1 MKHLRISGFLMVAC
15 LMAGCHSGEKRHGD
29 HDHEGEQKEEHSGEI
44 VMTHEQMEKAGVAT
58 EIVSPEDFT
67 AVMKAAGQ
75 IVRRQGDEQTVAAT
89 MSGIVYWRNASLSEG
104 SQVGNGQ
111 ALADITAR
119 HLQDGDPIAKAKAA
133 FEAAKSEMERVKPLA
148 DDNIVSQREYEQAK
162 LNYQTAK
169 AAYEGMAASKSGSAV
184 VTTGMGG
191 FIKSLLVK
199 SGDYVNVGDP
209 IAIVTQNRRQQLV
222 VDVPECAYRNMND
235 IRSANFRAT
244 GNDNVYKLSEL
255 NGKLIS
261 YSRTLPEGSAFL
273 PATFEFDNVG
283 DIIAGSFVEVYL
295 LLKQKQNVI
304 TVPNTA
310 LTEEQ
315 GLYYVYVKK
324 HAHKENHE
332 AHEGHDHENHE
343 GHALETHEG
352 HDHEDH
358 ETHEGHDHKG
368 EEGVF
373 EKREVKIG
381 QTDGVHTEILSG
393 LKNGE
398 CVVTVGAYQVK
409 LAASS
414 SAIPEGHN
422 HNH

>member
-1 MKHLRISGFLMVAC
+1 MKHIGIYIILMAAC
-15 LMAGCHSGEKRHGD
+15 LMASCHPGEKHHGA
-29 HDHEGEQKEEHSGEI
+29 HDHEGEEKEDHSGEI
-44 VMTHEQMEKAGVAT
+44 VMTDEQMEKAGVDIET
-58 EIVSPEDFT
+58 VEPGDFT

-75 IVRRQGDEQTVAAT
+75 IVRRQGDEQTVSAT
-89 MSGIVYWRNASLSEG
+89 ISGIVYWRNASLSEG
-104 SQVGNGQ
+104 SQVGSGQ
-111 ALADITAR
+111 PLADITAR
-119 HLQDGDPIAKAKAA
+119 HLQDGDPIAKAKAT

-148 DDNIVSQREYEQAK
+148 DENILSQREYEQAR

-169 AAYEGMAASKSGSAV
+169 AAYEGIAASKSGSAV

-191 FIKSLLVK
+191 FIKSLIVK

-209 IAIVTQNRRQQLV
+209 IAVVTQNRRQQLV

-235 IRSANFRAT
+235 IRSANFKAT

-261 YSRTLPEGSAFL
+261 YSRTLPEGSAYL

-304 TVPNTA
+304 TVPNTS

-315 GLYYVYVKK
+315 GLYYVYVKN
-324 HAHKENHE
+324 HNHNHEAHEDHDHE
-332 AHEGHDHENHE
+332 AHEGHE
-343 GHALETHEG
+343 
-352 HDHEDH
+352 
-358 ETHEGHDHKG
+358 HKG
-368 EEGVF
+368 EEGIF

-381 QTDGVHTEILSG
+381 QTDGVRTEILSG
-393 LKNGE
+393 LKAGE
-398 CVVTVGAYQVK
+398 CIVSEGAYQVK

>member
-1 MKHLRISGFLMVAC
+1 
-15 LMAGCHSGEKRHGD
+15 
-29 HDHEGEQKEEHSGEI
+29 
-44 VMTHEQMEKAGVAT
+44 MTDEQMEKAGVDIET
-58 EIVSPEDFT
+58 VEPGDFT

-75 IVRRQGDEQTVAAT
+75 IVRRQGDEQTVSAT
-89 MSGIVYWRNASLSEG
+89 ISGIVYWRNASLSEG
-104 SQVGNGQ
+104 SQVGTGQ
-111 ALADITAR
+111 PLADITAR
-119 HLQDGDPIAKAKAA
+119 HLQDGDPIAKAKAT

-148 DDNIVSQREYEQAK
+148 DENIVSQREYEQAR

-169 AAYEGMAASKSGSAV
+169 AAYEGIAASKSGSAV

-191 FIKSLLVK
+191 FIKSLIVK

-209 IAIVTQNRRQQLV
+209 IAVVTQNRRQQLV

-235 IRSANFRAT
+235 IRSANFKAT

-261 YSRTLPEGSAFL
+261 YSRTLPEGSAYL

-304 TVPNTA
+304 TVPNTS

-324 HAHKENHE
+324 HNHNHEAHEDHEHEDHDHE
-332 AHEGHDHENHE
+332 AHEGHE
-343 GHALETHEG
+343 
-352 HDHEDH
+352 
-358 ETHEGHDHKG
+358 HKG
-368 EEGVF
+368 EEGIF

-381 QTDGVHTEILSG
+381 QTDGVRTEILSG
-393 LKNGE
+393 LKAGE
-398 CVVTVGAYQVK
+398 CIVTEGAYQVK

>member
-1 MKHLRISGFLMVAC
+1 MKHIGIYSILMAAC
-15 LMAGCHSGEKRHGD
+15 LMASCHPGEKHHGA
-29 HDHEGEQKEEHSGEI
+29 HDHEGEEKEDHSGEI
-44 VMTHEQMEKAGVAT
+44 VMTDEQMEKAGVDIET
-58 EIVSPEDFT
+58 VEPGDFT

-75 IVRRQGDEQTVAAT
+75 IVRRQGDEQTVSAT
-89 MSGIVYWRNASLSEG
+89 ISGIVYWRNASLSEG
-104 SQVGNGQ
+104 SQVGSGQ
-111 ALADITAR
+111 PLADITAR
-119 HLQDGDPIAKAKAA
+119 HLQDGDPIAKAKAT

-148 DDNIVSQREYEQAK
+148 DENILSQREYEQAR

-169 AAYEGMAASKSGSAV
+169 AAYEGIAASKSGSAV

-191 FIKSLLVK
+191 FIKSLIVK

-209 IAIVTQNRRQQLV
+209 IAVVTQNRRQQLV

-235 IRSANFRAT
+235 IRSANFKAT

-261 YSRTLPEGSAFL
+261 YSRTLPEGSAYL

-304 TVPNTA
+304 TVSNTA

-324 HAHKENHE
+324 HNHNEKHE
-332 AHEGHDHENHE
+332 AHEGHDHE
-343 GHALETHEG
+343 AHEG
-352 HDHEDH
+352 HDHE
-358 ETHEGHDHKG
+358 HKG
-368 EEGVF
+368 EEGIF

-381 QTDGVHTEILSG
+381 QTDGVRTEILSG
-393 LKNGE
+393 LKAGE
-398 CVVTVGAYQVK
+398 CIVTEGAYQVK

-414 SAIPEGHN
+414 SVIPEGHN

>member
-1 MKHLRISGFLMVAC
+1 MKHIGIYSILMAAC
-15 LMAGCHSGEKRHGD
+15 LMASCHSGEKHHGA
-29 HDHEGEQKEEHSGEI
+29 HDHEGEEKEDHSGEI
-44 VMTHEQMEKAGVAT
+44 VMTDEQMEKAGVDIET
-58 EIVSPEDFT
+58 VEPGDFT

-75 IVRRQGDEQTVAAT
+75 IVRRQGDEQTVSAT
-89 MSGIVYWRNASLSEG
+89 ISGIVYWRNASLSEG
-104 SQVGNGQ
+104 SQVGSGQ
-111 ALADITAR
+111 PLADITAR
-119 HLQDGDPIAKAKAA
+119 HLQDGDPIAKAKAT

-148 DDNIVSQREYEQAK
+148 DENILSQREYEQAR

-169 AAYEGMAASKSGSAV
+169 AAYEGIAASKSGSAV

-191 FIKSLLVK
+191 FIKSLIVK

-209 IAIVTQNRRQQLV
+209 IAVVTQNRRQQLV

-235 IRSANFRAT
+235 IRSANFKAT

-261 YSRTLPEGSAFL
+261 YSRTLPEGSAYL

-304 TVPNTA
+304 TVPNTS

-324 HAHKENHE
+324 HNHNHEAHEDHEHEDHDHE
-332 AHEGHDHENHE
+332 AHEGHE
-343 GHALETHEG
+343 
-352 HDHEDH
+352 
-358 ETHEGHDHKG
+358 HKG
-368 EEGVF
+368 EEGIF

-381 QTDGVHTEILSG
+381 QTDGVRTEILSG
-393 LKNGE
+393 LKAGE
-398 CVVTVGAYQVK
+398 CIVTEGAYQVK

>member
-1 MKHLRISGFLMVAC
+1 MKHIGIYSILMAAC
-15 LMAGCHSGEKRHGD
+15 LMASCHPGEKHHGS
-29 HDHEGEQKEEHSGEI
+29 HDHEGEEKEDHSGEI
-44 VMTHEQMEKAGVAT
+44 VMTDEQMEKAGVDIET
-58 EIVSPEDFT
+58 VEPGDFT

-75 IVRRQGDEQTVAAT
+75 IVRRQGDEQTVSAT
-89 MSGIVYWRNASLSEG
+89 ISGIVYWRNASLSEG
-104 SQVGNGQ
+104 SQVGSGQ
-111 ALADITAR
+111 PLADITAR

-148 DDNIVSQREYEQAK
+148 DENIVSQREYEQAR

-169 AAYEGMAASKSGSAV
+169 AAYEGIAASKSGSAV

-191 FIKSLLVK
+191 FIKSLIVK

-209 IAIVTQNRRQQLV
+209 IAVVTQNRRQQLV

-235 IRSANFRAT
+235 IRSANFKAT

-261 YSRTLPEGSAFL
+261 YSRTLPEGSAYL

-304 TVPNTA
+304 TVPNTS

-324 HAHKENHE
+324 HNHNHEAHEDHEHEDHDHE
-332 AHEGHDHENHE
+332 AHEGHE
-343 GHALETHEG
+343 
-352 HDHEDH
+352 
-358 ETHEGHDHKG
+358 HKG
-368 EEGVF
+368 EEGIF

-381 QTDGVHTEILSG
+381 QTDGVRTEILSG
-393 LKNGE
+393 LKAGE
-398 CVVTVGAYQVK
+398 CIVTEGAYQVK

-414 SAIPEGHN
+414 SVIPEGHN

>member
-1 MKHLRISGFLMVAC
+1 MKHIGIYSILMAAC
-15 LMAGCHSGEKRHGD
+15 LMASCHSGEKHHGA
-29 HDHEGEQKEEHSGEI
+29 HDHEGEEKEDHSGEI
-44 VMTHEQMEKAGVAT
+44 VMTDEQMEKAGVDIET
-58 EIVSPEDFT
+58 VEPGDFT

-75 IVRRQGDEQTVAAT
+75 IVRRQGDEQTVSAT
-89 MSGIVYWRNASLSEG
+89 ISGIVYWRNASLSEG
-104 SQVGNGQ
+104 SQVGSGQ
-111 ALADITAR
+111 PLADITAR

-148 DDNIVSQREYEQAK
+148 DENIVSQREYEQAR

-169 AAYEGMAASKSGSAV
+169 AAYEGIAASKSGSAV

-191 FIKSLLVK
+191 FIKSLIVK

-209 IAIVTQNRRQQLV
+209 IAVVTQNRRQQLV

-235 IRSANFRAT
+235 IRSANFKAT

-261 YSRTLPEGSAFL
+261 YSRTLPEGSAYL

-304 TVPNTA
+304 TVPNTS

-324 HAHKENHE
+324 HNHNHEAHEDHEHEDHDHE
-332 AHEGHDHENHE
+332 AHEGHE
-343 GHALETHEG
+343 
-352 HDHEDH
+352 
-358 ETHEGHDHKG
+358 HKG
-368 EEGVF
+368 EEGIF

-381 QTDGVHTEILSG
+381 QTDGVRTEILSG
-393 LKNGE
+393 LKAGE
-398 CVVTVGAYQVK
+398 CIVTEGAYQVK

>member
-1 MKHLRISGFLMVAC
+1 MKHIGIYSILMAAC
-15 LMAGCHSGEKRHGD
+15 LMASCHPGEKHHGA
-29 HDHEGEQKEEHSGEI
+29 HDHEGEENEDHSGEI
-44 VMTHEQMEKAGVAT
+44 VMTDEQMEKAGVDIET
-58 EIVSPEDFT
+58 VEPGDFT

-75 IVRRQGDEQTVAAT
+75 IVRRQGDEQTVSAT
-89 MSGIVYWRNASLSEG
+89 ISGIVYWRNASLSEG
-104 SQVGNGQ
+104 SQVGSGQ
-111 ALADITAR
+111 PLADITAR
-119 HLQDGDPIAKAKAA
+119 HLQDGDPIAKAKAT

-148 DDNIVSQREYEQAK
+148 DENILSQREYEQAR

-169 AAYEGMAASKSGSAV
+169 AAYEGIAASKSGSAV

-191 FIKSLLVK
+191 FIKSLIVK

-209 IAIVTQNRRQQLV
+209 IAVVTQNRRQQLV

-235 IRSANFRAT
+235 IRSANFKAT

-261 YSRTLPEGSAFL
+261 YSRTLPEGSAYL

-304 TVPNTA
+304 TVPNTS

-324 HAHKENHE
+324 HNHNHEAHEDHEHEGHDHE
-332 AHEGHDHENHE
+332 AHEGHE
-343 GHALETHEG
+343 
-352 HDHEDH
+352 
-358 ETHEGHDHKG
+358 HKG
-368 EEGVF
+368 EEGIF

-381 QTDGVHTEILSG
+381 QTDGVRTEILSG
-393 LKNGE
+393 LKAGE
-398 CVVTVGAYQVK
+398 CIVTEGAYQVK

>member
-1 MKHLRISGFLMVAC
+1 MKHIGIYIILMAAC
-15 LMAGCHSGEKRHGD
+15 LMASCHPGEKHHGA
-29 HDHEGEQKEEHSGEI
+29 HDHEGEEKEDHSGEI
-44 VMTHEQMEKAGVAT
+44 VMTDEQMEKAGVDIET
-58 EIVSPEDFT
+58 VEPGDFT

-75 IVRRQGDEQTVAAT
+75 IVRRQGDEQTVSAT
-89 MSGIVYWRNASLSEG
+89 ISGIVYWRNASLSEG
-104 SQVGNGQ
+104 SQVGSGQ
-111 ALADITAR
+111 PLADITAR
-119 HLQDGDPIAKAKAA
+119 HLQDGDPIAKAKAT

-148 DDNIVSQREYEQAK
+148 DENIVSQREYEQAR

-169 AAYEGMAASKSGSAV
+169 AAYEGIAASKSGSAV

-191 FIKSLLVK
+191 FIKSLIVK

-209 IAIVTQNRRQQLV
+209 IAVVTQNRRQQLV

-235 IRSANFRAT
+235 IRSANFKAT

-261 YSRTLPEGSAFL
+261 YSRTLPEGSAYL

-304 TVPNTA
+304 TVPNTS

-324 HAHKENHE
+324 HNHNHEAHEDHEHEDHDHE
-332 AHEGHDHENHE
+332 AHEGHE
-343 GHALETHEG
+343 
-352 HDHEDH
+352 
-358 ETHEGHDHKG
+358 HKG
-368 EEGVF
+368 EEGIF

-381 QTDGVHTEILSG
+381 QTDGVRTEILSG
-393 LKNGE
+393 LKAGE
-398 CVVTVGAYQVK
+398 CIVTEGAYQVK

>member
-1 MKHLRISGFLMVAC
+1 MKHIGIYSILMAAC
-15 LMAGCHSGEKRHGD
+15 LMASCHPGEKHHGA
-29 HDHEGEQKEEHSGEI
+29 HDHEGEEKEDHSGEI
-44 VMTHEQMEKAGVAT
+44 VMTDEQMEKAGVDIET
-58 EIVSPEDFT
+58 VEPGDFT

-75 IVRRQGDEQTVAAT
+75 IVRRQGDEQTVSAT
-89 MSGIVYWRNASLSEG
+89 ISGIVYWRNASLSEG
-104 SQVGNGQ
+104 SQVGSGQ
-111 ALADITAR
+111 PLADITAR

-148 DDNIVSQREYEQAK
+148 DENIVSQREYEQAR

-169 AAYEGMAASKSGSAV
+169 AAYEGIAASKSGSAV

-191 FIKSLLVK
+191 FIKSLIVK

-209 IAIVTQNRRQQLV
+209 IAVVTQNRRQQLV

-235 IRSANFRAT
+235 IRSANFKAT

-261 YSRTLPEGSAFL
+261 YSRTLPEGSAYL

-304 TVPNTA
+304 TVSNTA

-324 HAHKENHE
+324 HNHNHE
-332 AHEGHDHENHE
+332 AHEDHEHE
-343 GHALETHEG
+343 
-352 HDHEDH
+352 
-358 ETHEGHDHKG
+358 G
-368 EEGVF
+368 EEGIF

-381 QTDGVHTEILSG
+381 QTDGVRTEILSG
-393 LKNGE
+393 LKAGE

>member
-1 MKHLRISGFLMVAC
+1 MKHIGIYSILMAAC
-15 LMAGCHSGEKRHGD
+15 LMASCHPGEKHHGA
-29 HDHEGEQKEEHSGEI
+29 HDHEGEEKEDHSGEI
-44 VMTHEQMEKAGVAT
+44 VMTDEQMEKAGVDIET
-58 EIVSPEDFT
+58 VEPGDFT

-75 IVRRQGDEQTVAAT
+75 IVRRQGDEQTVSAT
-89 MSGIVYWRNASLSEG
+89 ISGIVYWRNASLSEG
-104 SQVGNGQ
+104 SQVGSGQ
-111 ALADITAR
+111 PLADITAR

-148 DDNIVSQREYEQAK
+148 DENILSQREYEQAR

-169 AAYEGMAASKSGSAV
+169 AAYEGIAASKSGSAV

-191 FIKSLLVK
+191 FIKSLIVK

-209 IAIVTQNRRQQLV
+209 IAVVTQNRRQQLV

-235 IRSANFRAT
+235 IRSANFKAT

-261 YSRTLPEGSAFL
+261 YSRTLPEGSAYL

-304 TVPNTA
+304 TVPNTS

-324 HAHKENHE
+324 HNHNHEAHEDHEHEDHDHE
-332 AHEGHDHENHE
+332 AHEGHE
-343 GHALETHEG
+343 
-352 HDHEDH
+352 
-358 ETHEGHDHKG
+358 HKG
-368 EEGVF
+368 EEGIF

-381 QTDGVHTEILSG
+381 QTDGVRTEILSG
-393 LKNGE
+393 LKAGE
-398 CVVTVGAYQVK
+398 CIVTEGAYQVK

-414 SAIPEGHN
+414 SVIPEGHN

>member
-1 MKHLRISGFLMVAC
+1 MKHIGIYSILMAAC
-15 LMAGCHSGEKRHGD
+15 LMASCHSGEKRHGA
-29 HDHEGEQKEEHSGEI
+29 HDHEGEEKEDHSGEI
-44 VMTHEQMEKAGVAT
+44 VMTDEQMEKAGVDIET
-58 EIVSPEDFT
+58 VEPGDFT

-75 IVRRQGDEQTVAAT
+75 IVRRQGDEQTVSAT
-89 MSGIVYWRNASLSEG
+89 ISGIVYWRNASLSEG
-104 SQVGNGQ
+104 SQVGSGQ
-111 ALADITAR
+111 PLADITAR
-119 HLQDGDPIAKAKAA
+119 HLQDGDPIAKAKAT

-148 DDNIVSQREYEQAK
+148 DENILSQREYEQAR

-169 AAYEGMAASKSGSAV
+169 AAYEGIAASKSGSAV

-191 FIKSLLVK
+191 FIKSLIVK

-209 IAIVTQNRRQQLV
+209 IAVVTQNRRQQLV

-235 IRSANFRAT
+235 IRSANFKAT

-261 YSRTLPEGSAFL
+261 YSRTLPEGSAYL

-304 TVPNTA
+304 TVPNTS

-324 HAHKENHE
+324 HNHNHEAHEDHDHE
-332 AHEGHDHENHE
+332 AHEGHE
-343 GHALETHEG
+343 
-352 HDHEDH
+352 
-358 ETHEGHDHKG
+358 HKG
-368 EEGVF
+368 EEGIF

-381 QTDGVHTEILSG
+381 QTDGVRTEILSG
-393 LKNGE
+393 LKAGE
-398 CVVTVGAYQVK
+398 CIVTEGTYQVK

>member
-1 MKHLRISGFLMVAC
+1 MKHIGIYSILMAAC
-15 LMAGCHSGEKRHGD
+15 LMASCHPGEKHHGA
-29 HDHEGEQKEEHSGEI
+29 HDHEGEENEDHSGEI
-44 VMTHEQMEKAGVAT
+44 VMTDEQMEKAGVDIET
-58 EIVSPEDFT
+58 VEPGDFT

-75 IVRRQGDEQTVAAT
+75 IVRRQGDEQTVSAT
-89 MSGIVYWRNASLSEG
+89 ISGIVYWRNASLSEG
-104 SQVGNGQ
+104 SQVGSGLP
-111 ALADITAR
+111 LADITAR
-119 HLQDGDPIAKAKAA
+119 HLQDGDPIAKAKAS

-148 DDNIVSQREYEQAK
+148 DENIVSQREYEQAR

-169 AAYEGMAASKSGSAV
+169 AAYEGIAASKSGSAV

-191 FIKSLLVK
+191 FIKSLIVK

-209 IAIVTQNRRQQLV
+209 IAVVTQNRRQQLV

-235 IRSANFRAT
+235 IRSANFKAT

-261 YSRTLPEGSAFL
+261 YSRTLPEGSAYL

-304 TVPNTA
+304 TVPNTS

-324 HAHKENHE
+324 HNHNHEAHEDHEHEGHDHE
-332 AHEGHDHENHE
+332 AHEGHE
-343 GHALETHEG
+343 
-352 HDHEDH
+352 
-358 ETHEGHDHKG
+358 HKG
-368 EEGVF
+368 EEGIF

-381 QTDGVHTEILSG
+381 QTDGVRTEILSG
-393 LKNGE
+393 LKAGE
-398 CVVTVGAYQVK
+398 CIVTEGAYQVK

-414 SAIPEGHN
+414 SVIPEGHN

>member
-1 MKHLRISGFLMVAC
+1 MKHIGIYSILMAAC
-15 LMAGCHSGEKRHGD
+15 LMASCHPGEKHHGA
-29 HDHEGEQKEEHSGEI
+29 HDHEGEEKEDHSGEI
-44 VMTHEQMEKAGVAT
+44 VMTDEQMEKAGVDIET
-58 EIVSPEDFT
+58 VEPGDFT

-75 IVRRQGDEQTVAAT
+75 IVRRQGDEQTVSAT
-89 MSGIVYWRNASLSEG
+89 ISGIVYWRNASLSEG
-104 SQVGNGQ
+104 SQVGSGQ
-111 ALADITAR
+111 PLADITAR
-119 HLQDGDPIAKAKAA
+119 HLQDGDPIAKAKAT

-148 DDNIVSQREYEQAK
+148 DENILSQREYEQAR

-169 AAYEGMAASKSGSAV
+169 AAYEGIAASKSGSAV

-191 FIKSLLVK
+191 FIKSLIVK

-209 IAIVTQNRRQQLV
+209 IAVVTQNRRQQLV

-235 IRSANFRAT
+235 IRSANFKAT

-261 YSRTLPEGSAFL
+261 YSRTLPEGSAYL

-304 TVPNTA
+304 TVSNTA

-324 HAHKENHE
+324 HNHNHEAHEDHEHEDHDHE
-332 AHEGHDHENHE
+332 AHEGHE
-343 GHALETHEG
+343 
-352 HDHEDH
+352 
-358 ETHEGHDHKG
+358 HKG
-368 EEGVF
+368 EEGIF

-381 QTDGVHTEILSG
+381 QTDGVRTEILSG
-393 LKNGE
+393 LKAGE
-398 CVVTVGAYQVK
+398 CIVTEGAYQVK

>member
-1 MKHLRISGFLMVAC
+1 MKHIGIYSILMAAC
-15 LMAGCHSGEKRHGD
+15 LMASCHPGEKHHGA
-29 HDHEGEQKEEHSGEI
+29 HDHEGEENENHSGEI
-44 VMTHEQMEKAGVAT
+44 VMTDEQMEKAGVDIET
-58 EIVSPEDFT
+58 VEPGDFT

-75 IVRRQGDEQTVAAT
+75 IVRRQGDEQTVSAT
-89 MSGIVYWRNASLSEG
+89 ISGIVYWRNASLSEG
-104 SQVGNGQ
+104 SQVGSGQ
-111 ALADITAR
+111 PLADITAR

-148 DDNIVSQREYEQAK
+148 DENIVSQREYEQAR

-169 AAYEGMAASKSGSAV
+169 AAYEGIAASKSGSAV

-191 FIKSLLVK
+191 FIKSLIVK

-209 IAIVTQNRRQQLV
+209 IAVVTQNRRQQLV

-235 IRSANFRAT
+235 IRSANFKAT

-261 YSRTLPEGSAFL
+261 YSRTLPEGSAYL

-304 TVPNTA
+304 TVPNTS

-324 HAHKENHE
+324 HNHNHEAHEDHEHEGHDHE
-332 AHEGHDHENHE
+332 AHEGHE
-343 GHALETHEG
+343 
-352 HDHEDH
+352 
-358 ETHEGHDHKG
+358 HKG
-368 EEGVF
+368 EEGIF

-381 QTDGVHTEILSG
+381 QTDGVRTEILSG
-393 LKNGE
+393 LKAGE
-398 CVVTVGAYQVK
+398 CIVTEGAYQVK

-414 SAIPEGHN
+414 SVIPEGHN

>member
-1 MKHLRISGFLMVAC
+1 MKHIGIYSILMAAC
-15 LMAGCHSGEKRHGD
+15 LMASCHPGEKHHGA
-29 HDHEGEQKEEHSGEI
+29 HDHEGEEKEDHSGEI
-44 VMTHEQMEKAGVAT
+44 VMTDEQMEKAGVDIET
-58 EIVSPEDFT
+58 VEPGDFT

-75 IVRRQGDEQTVAAT
+75 IVRRQGDEQTVSAT
-89 MSGIVYWRNASLSEG
+89 ISGIVYWRNASLSEG
-104 SQVGNGQ
+104 SQVGSGQ
-111 ALADITAR
+111 PLADITAR
-119 HLQDGDPIAKAKAA
+119 HLQDGDPIAKAKAT

-148 DDNIVSQREYEQAK
+148 DENIVSQREYEQAR

-169 AAYEGMAASKSGSAV
+169 AAYEGIAASKSGSAV

-191 FIKSLLVK
+191 FIKSLIVK

-209 IAIVTQNRRQQLV
+209 IAVVTQNRRQQLV

-235 IRSANFRAT
+235 IRSANFKAT

-255 NGKLIS
+255 NGELIS
-261 YSRTLPEGSAFL
+261 YSRTLPEGSAYL

-304 TVPNTA
+304 TVPNTS

-324 HAHKENHE
+324 HNHNHEAHEDHEHEDHDHE
-332 AHEGHDHENHE
+332 AHEGHE
-343 GHALETHEG
+343 
-352 HDHEDH
+352 
-358 ETHEGHDHKG
+358 HKG
-368 EEGVF
+368 EEGIF

-381 QTDGVHTEILSG
+381 QTDGVRTEILSG
-393 LKNGE
+393 LKAGE
-398 CVVTVGAYQVK
+398 CIVTEGAYQVK

-414 SAIPEGHN
+414 SVIPEGHN

>member
-1 MKHLRISGFLMVAC
+1 MKHIGIYSILMAAC
-15 LMAGCHSGEKRHGD
+15 LMASCHSGEKHHGA
-29 HDHEGEQKEEHSGEI
+29 HDHEGEEKEDHSGEI
-44 VMTHEQMEKAGVAT
+44 VMTDEQMEKAGVDIET
-58 EIVSPEDFT
+58 VEPGDFT

-75 IVRRQGDEQTVAAT
+75 IVRRQGDEQTVSAT
-89 MSGIVYWRNASLSEG
+89 ISGIVYWRNASLSEG
-104 SQVGNGQ
+104 SQVGSGQ
-111 ALADITAR
+111 PLADITAR
-119 HLQDGDPIAKAKAA
+119 HLQDGDPIAKAKAS

-148 DDNIVSQREYEQAK
+148 DENILSQREYEQAR

-169 AAYEGMAASKSGSAV
+169 AAYEGIAASKSGSAV

-191 FIKSLLVK
+191 FIKSLIVK

-209 IAIVTQNRRQQLV
+209 IAVVTQNRRQQLV

-235 IRSANFRAT
+235 IRSANFKAT

-261 YSRTLPEGSAFL
+261 YSRTLPEGSAYL

-304 TVPNTA
+304 TVPNTS

-324 HAHKENHE
+324 HNHNHEAHEDHEHEDHDHE
-332 AHEGHDHENHE
+332 AHEGHE
-343 GHALETHEG
+343 
-352 HDHEDH
+352 
-358 ETHEGHDHKG
+358 HKG
-368 EEGVF
+368 EEGIF

-381 QTDGVHTEILSG
+381 QTDGVRTEILSG
-393 LKNGE
+393 LKAGE
-398 CVVTVGAYQVK
+398 CIVTEGAYQVK

>member
-1 MKHLRISGFLMVAC
+1 MKHIGIYSILMAAC
-15 LMAGCHSGEKRHGD
+15 LMASCHPGEKHHGA
-29 HDHEGEQKEEHSGEI
+29 HDHEGEEKEDHSGEI
-44 VMTHEQMEKAGVAT
+44 VMTDEQMEKAGVDIET
-58 EIVSPEDFT
+58 VEPGDFT

-75 IVRRQGDEQTVAAT
+75 IVRRQGDEQTVSAT
-89 MSGIVYWRNASLSEG
+89 ISGIVYWRNASLSEG
-104 SQVGNGQ
+104 SQVGSGQ
-111 ALADITAR
+111 PLADITAR

-148 DDNIVSQREYEQAK
+148 DENILSQREYEQAR

-169 AAYEGMAASKSGSAV
+169 AAYEGIAASKSGSAV

-191 FIKSLLVK
+191 FIKSLIVK

-209 IAIVTQNRRQQLV
+209 IAVVTQNRRQQLV

-235 IRSANFRAT
+235 IRSANFKAT

-261 YSRTLPEGSAFL
+261 YSRTLPEGSAYL

-304 TVPNTA
+304 TVPNTS

-324 HAHKENHE
+324 HNHNHEAHEDHEHEDHDHE
-332 AHEGHDHENHE
+332 AHEGHE
-343 GHALETHEG
+343 
-352 HDHEDH
+352 
-358 ETHEGHDHKG
+358 HKG
-368 EEGVF
+368 EEGIF

-381 QTDGVHTEILSG
+381 QTDGVRTEILSG
-393 LKNGE
+393 LKAGE
-398 CVVTVGAYQVK
+398 CIVTEGAYQVK

-414 SAIPEGHN
+414 SVMPEGHN

>member
-1 MKHLRISGFLMVAC
+1 MKHIGIYSILMAAC
-15 LMAGCHSGEKRHGD
+15 LMASCHPGEKHHGA
-29 HDHEGEQKEEHSGEI
+29 HDHEGEEKEDHSGEI
-44 VMTHEQMEKAGVAT
+44 VMTDEQMEKAGVDIET
-58 EIVSPEDFT
+58 VEPGDFT

-75 IVRRQGDEQTVAAT
+75 IIRRQGDEQTVSAT
-89 MSGIVYWRNASLSEG
+89 ISGIVYWRNASLSEG
-104 SQVGNGQ
+104 SQVGSGQ
-111 ALADITAR
+111 PLADITAR
-119 HLQDGDPIAKAKAA
+119 HLQDGDPIAKAKAS

-148 DDNIVSQREYEQAK
+148 DENILSQREYEQAR

-169 AAYEGMAASKSGSAV
+169 AAYEGIAASKSGSAV

-191 FIKSLLVK
+191 FIKSLIVK

-209 IAIVTQNRRQQLV
+209 IAVVTQNRRQQLV

-235 IRSANFRAT
+235 IRSANFKAT

-261 YSRTLPEGSAFL
+261 YSRTLPEGSAYL

-304 TVPNTA
+304 TVPNTS

-324 HAHKENHE
+324 HNHNHEAHEDHEHEDHDHE
-332 AHEGHDHENHE
+332 AHEGHE
-343 GHALETHEG
+343 
-352 HDHEDH
+352 
-358 ETHEGHDHKG
+358 HKG
-368 EEGVF
+368 EEGIF

-381 QTDGVHTEILSG
+381 QTDGVRTEILSG
-393 LKNGE
+393 LKAGE
-398 CVVTVGAYQVK
+398 CIVTEGAYQVK

>member
-1 MKHLRISGFLMVAC
+1 MKHIGIYSILMAAC
-15 LMAGCHSGEKRHGD
+15 LMASCHPGEKHHGA
-29 HDHEGEQKEEHSGEI
+29 HDHEGEEKEDHSGEI
-44 VMTHEQMEKAGVAT
+44 VMTDEQMEKAGVDIET
-58 EIVSPEDFT
+58 VEPGDFT

-75 IVRRQGDEQTVAAT
+75 IVRRQGDEQTVSAT
-89 MSGIVYWRNASLSEG
+89 ISGIVYWRNASLSEG
-104 SQVGNGQ
+104 SQVGSGQ
-111 ALADITAR
+111 PLADITAR
-119 HLQDGDPIAKAKAA
+119 HLQDGDPIAKAKAS

-148 DDNIVSQREYEQAK
+148 DENILSQREYEQAR

-169 AAYEGMAASKSGSAV
+169 AAYEGIAASKSGSAV

-191 FIKSLLVK
+191 FIKSLIVK

-209 IAIVTQNRRQQLV
+209 IAVVTQNRRQQLV

-235 IRSANFRAT
+235 IRSANFKAT

-261 YSRTLPEGSAFL
+261 YSRTLPEGSAYL

-304 TVPNTA
+304 TVPNTS

-324 HAHKENHE
+324 HNHNHEAHEDHEHEDHDHE
-332 AHEGHDHENHE
+332 AHEGHE
-343 GHALETHEG
+343 
-352 HDHEDH
+352 
-358 ETHEGHDHKG
+358 HKG
-368 EEGVF
+368 EEGIF

-381 QTDGVHTEILSG
+381 QTDGVRTEILSG
-393 LKNGE
+393 LKAGE
-398 CVVTVGAYQVK
+398 CIVTEGAYQVK

>member
-1 MKHLRISGFLMVAC
+1 MAAELL
-15 LMAGCHSGEKRHGD
+15 AGCHSGEKGRD
-29 HDHEGEQKEEHSGEI
+29 VHDHEGEGKEDHNGEI
-44 VMTHEQMEKAGVAT
+44 VMTHEQMEKAGVET
-58 EIVSPEDFT
+58 EKVIAADFT

-89 MSGIVYWRNASLSEG
+89 ISGIVYWRNASLSEG
-104 SQVGNGQ
+104 SYVGSGQ

-133 FEAAKSEMERVKPLA
+133 YEAAKSEMGRVKPLA
-148 DDNIVSQREYEQAK
+148 DENIVSQRELEQAR
-162 LNYQTAK
+162 LNYETAR
-169 AAYEGMAASKSGSAV
+169 AAYEGLKASRGGSAV

-191 FIKSLLVK
+191 YVKSLLVK

-222 VDVPECAYRNMND
+222 VDVPECAYRNMSD
-235 IRSANFRAT
+235 IRSANFCAT

-255 NGKLIS
+255 NGKLVS
-261 YSRTLPEGSAFL
+261 YSRTLPEGSAYL

-295 LLKQKQNVI
+295 LLKPRKNVV
-304 TVPNTA
+304 TVPNSA

-315 GLYYVYVKK
+315 GLYYVYVKLNDD
-324 HAHKENHE
+324 HAHQHDDHAHEHE
-332 AHEGHDHENHE
+332 ANKHDDHAHE
-343 GHALETHEG
+343 L
-352 HDHEDH
+352 EDH
-358 ETHEGHDHKG
+358 AHEHEG
-368 EEGVF
+368 EEGIF

-381 QTDGVHTEILSG
+381 ETDGVRTEIVGG
-393 LKNGE
+393 LKAGE
-398 CVVTVGAYQVK
+398 TVVAKGAYQVK

-414 SAIPEGHN
+414 SVIPEGHS

>member
-1 MKHLRISGFLMVAC
+1 MKHIGIYSILMAAC
-15 LMAGCHSGEKRHGD
+15 LMASCHPGEKHHGA
-29 HDHEGEQKEEHSGEI
+29 HDHEGEENEDHSGEI
-44 VMTHEQMEKAGVAT
+44 VMTDEQMEKAGVDIET
-58 EIVSPEDFT
+58 VEPGDFT

-75 IVRRQGDEQTVAAT
+75 IVRRQGDEQTVSAT
-89 MSGIVYWRNASLSEG
+89 ISGIVYWRNASLSEG
-104 SQVGNGQ
+104 SQVGSGQ
-111 ALADITAR
+111 PLADITAR
-119 HLQDGDPIAKAKAA
+119 HLQEGDPIAKAKAA

-148 DDNIVSQREYEQAK
+148 DENIVSQREYEQAR

-169 AAYEGMAASKSGSAV
+169 AAYEGIAASKSGSAV

-191 FIKSLLVK
+191 FIKSLIVK

-209 IAIVTQNRRQQLV
+209 IAVVTQNRRQQLV

-235 IRSANFRAT
+235 IRSANFKAT

-261 YSRTLPEGSAFL
+261 YSRTLPEGSAYL

-304 TVPNTA
+304 TVPNTS

-324 HAHKENHE
+324 HNHNHEAHEDHEHEDHDHE
-332 AHEGHDHENHE
+332 AHEGHE
-343 GHALETHEG
+343 
-352 HDHEDH
+352 
-358 ETHEGHDHKG
+358 HKG
-368 EEGVF
+368 EEGIF

-381 QTDGVHTEILSG
+381 QTDGVRTEILSG
-393 LKNGE
+393 LKAGE
-398 CVVTVGAYQVK
+398 CIVTEGAYQVK

>member
-1 MKHLRISGFLMVAC
+1 MKHIGIYSILMAAC
-15 LMAGCHSGEKRHGD
+15 LMASCHPGEKHHGA
-29 HDHEGEQKEEHSGEI
+29 HDHEGEEKEDHSGEI
-44 VMTHEQMEKAGVAT
+44 VMTDEQMEKAGVDIET
-58 EIVSPEDFT
+58 VEPGDFT

-75 IVRRQGDEQTVAAT
+75 IVRRQGDEQTVSAT
-89 MSGIVYWRNASLSEG
+89 ISGIVYWRNASLSEG
-104 SQVGNGQ
+104 SQVGSGQ
-111 ALADITAR
+111 PLADITAR

-148 DDNIVSQREYEQAK
+148 DENIVSQREYEQAR

-169 AAYEGMAASKSGSAV
+169 AAYEGIAASKSGSAV

-191 FIKSLLVK
+191 FIKSLIVK

-209 IAIVTQNRRQQLV
+209 IAVVTQNRRQQLV

-235 IRSANFRAT
+235 IRSANFKAT

-261 YSRTLPEGSAFL
+261 YSRTLPEGSAYL

-304 TVPNTA
+304 TVSNTA

-324 HAHKENHE
+324 HNHNHEAHEDHEHEGHHHE
-332 AHEGHDHENHE
+332 AHEGHE
-343 GHALETHEG
+343 
-352 HDHEDH
+352 
-358 ETHEGHDHKG
+358 HKG
-368 EEGVF
+368 KEGIF

-381 QTDGVHTEILSG
+381 QTDGVRTEILSG
-393 LKNGE
+393 LKAGE
-398 CVVTVGAYQVK
+398 CIVTEGAYQVK

>member
-1 MKHLRISGFLMVAC
+1 MKHIGIYSILMAAC
-15 LMAGCHSGEKRHGD
+15 LMASCHPGEKHHGA
-29 HDHEGEQKEEHSGEI
+29 HDHEGEEKEDHSGEI
-44 VMTHEQMEKAGVAT
+44 VMTDEQMEKAGVDIET
-58 EIVSPEDFT
+58 VEPGDFT

-75 IVRRQGDEQTVAAT
+75 IVRRQGDEQTVSAT
-89 MSGIVYWRNASLSEG
+89 ISGIVYWRNASLSEG
-104 SQVGNGQ
+104 SQVGSGQ
-111 ALADITAR
+111 PLADITAR

-148 DDNIVSQREYEQAK
+148 DENILSQREYEQAR

-169 AAYEGMAASKSGSAV
+169 AAYEGIAASKSGSAV

-191 FIKSLLVK
+191 FIKSLIVK

-209 IAIVTQNRRQQLV
+209 IAVVTQNRRQQLV

-235 IRSANFRAT
+235 IRSANFKGT

-261 YSRTLPEGSAFL
+261 YSRTLPEGSAYL

-304 TVPNTA
+304 TVPNTS

-324 HAHKENHE
+324 HNHNHEAHEDHEHEGHDHE
-332 AHEGHDHENHE
+332 AHEGHDHE
-343 GHALETHEG
+343 
-352 HDHEDH
+352 
-358 ETHEGHDHKG
+358 HKG
-368 EEGVF
+368 KEGIF

-381 QTDGVHTEILSG
+381 QTDGVRTEILSG
-393 LKNGE
+393 LKAGE
-398 CVVTVGAYQVK
+398 CIVTEGAYQVK

>member
-1 MKHLRISGFLMVAC
+1 MKHIGIYSILMAAC
-15 LMAGCHSGEKRHGD
+15 LMASCHPGEKHHGA
-29 HDHEGEQKEEHSGEI
+29 HDHEGEEKEDHSGEI
-44 VMTHEQMEKAGVAT
+44 VMTDEQMEKAGVDIET
-58 EIVSPEDFT
+58 VEPGDFT

-75 IVRRQGDEQTVAAT
+75 IVRRQGDEQTVSAT
-89 MSGIVYWRNASLSEG
+89 ISGIVYWRNASLSEG
-104 SQVGNGQ
+104 SQVGSGQ
-111 ALADITAR
+111 PLADITAR
-119 HLQDGDPIAKAKAA
+119 HLQDGDPIAKAKAT

-148 DDNIVSQREYEQAK
+148 DENILSQREYEQAR

-169 AAYEGMAASKSGSAV
+169 AAYEGIAASKSGSAV

-191 FIKSLLVK
+191 FIKSLIVK

-209 IAIVTQNRRQQLV
+209 IAVVTQNRRQQLV

-235 IRSANFRAT
+235 IRSANFKAT

-261 YSRTLPEGSAFL
+261 YSRTLPEGSAYL

-304 TVPNTA
+304 TVPNTS

-324 HAHKENHE
+324 HNHNHEAHEDHEHEGHDHE
-332 AHEGHDHENHE
+332 AHEGHE
-343 GHALETHEG
+343 
-352 HDHEDH
+352 
-358 ETHEGHDHKG
+358 HKG
-368 EEGVF
+368 KEGIF

-381 QTDGVHTEILSG
+381 QTDGVRTEILSG
-393 LKNGE
+393 LKAGE
-398 CVVTVGAYQVK
+398 CIVTEGAYQVK

-414 SAIPEGHN
+414 SVIPEGHN

>member
-1 MKHLRISGFLMVAC
+1 MKHIGIYSILMAAC
-15 LMAGCHSGEKRHGD
+15 LMASCHPGEKHHGA
-29 HDHEGEQKEEHSGEI
+29 HDHEGEEKEDHSGEI
-44 VMTHEQMEKAGVAT
+44 VMTDEQMEKAGVDIET
-58 EIVSPEDFT
+58 VEPGDFT

-75 IVRRQGDEQTVAAT
+75 IVRRQGDEQTVSAT
-89 MSGIVYWRNASLSEG
+89 ISGIVYWRNASLSEG
-104 SQVGNGQ
+104 SQVGSGQ
-111 ALADITAR
+111 PLADITAR
-119 HLQDGDPIAKAKAA
+119 HLQDGDPIAKAKAT

-148 DDNIVSQREYEQAK
+148 DENILSQREYEQAR

-169 AAYEGMAASKSGSAV
+169 AAYEGIAASKSGSAV

-191 FIKSLLVK
+191 FIKSLIVK

-209 IAIVTQNRRQQLV
+209 IAVVTQNRRQQLV

-235 IRSANFRAT
+235 IRSANFKAT

-261 YSRTLPEGSAFL
+261 YSRTLPEGSAYL

-304 TVPNTA
+304 TVSNTA

-324 HAHKENHE
+324 HNHNHE
-332 AHEGHDHENHE
+332 AHEDHEHE
-343 GHALETHEG
+343 
-352 HDHEDH
+352 
-358 ETHEGHDHKG
+358 G
-368 EEGVF
+368 EEGIF

-381 QTDGVHTEILSG
+381 QTDGVRTEILSG
-393 LKNGE
+393 LKAGE

>member
-1 MKHLRISGFLMVAC
+1 MKHIGIYSILMAAC
-15 LMAGCHSGEKRHGD
+15 LMASCHSGEKHHGA
-29 HDHEGEQKEEHSGEI
+29 HDHEGEEKEDHSGEI
-44 VMTHEQMEKAGVAT
+44 VMTDEQMEKAGVDIET
-58 EIVSPEDFT
+58 VEPGDFT

-75 IVRRQGDEQTVAAT
+75 IVRRQGDEQTVSAT
-89 MSGIVYWRNASLSEG
+89 ISGIVYWRNASLSEG
-104 SQVGNGQ
+104 SQVGSGQ
-111 ALADITAR
+111 PLADITAR
-119 HLQDGDPIAKAKAA
+119 HLQDGDPIAKAKAT

-148 DDNIVSQREYEQAK
+148 DENILSQREYEQAR

-169 AAYEGMAASKSGSAV
+169 AAYEGIAASKSGSAV

-191 FIKSLLVK
+191 FIKSLIVK

-209 IAIVTQNRRQQLV
+209 IAVVTQNRRQQLV

-235 IRSANFRAT
+235 IRSANFKAT

-261 YSRTLPEGSAFL
+261 YSRTLPEGSAYL

-304 TVPNTA
+304 TVPNTS

-324 HAHKENHE
+324 HNHNHEAHEDHEHEGHHHE
-332 AHEGHDHENHE
+332 AHEGHE
-343 GHALETHEG
+343 
-352 HDHEDH
+352 
-358 ETHEGHDHKG
+358 HKG
-368 EEGVF
+368 KEGIF

-381 QTDGVHTEILSG
+381 QTDGVRTEILSG
-393 LKNGE
+393 LKAGE
-398 CVVTVGAYQVK
+398 CIVTEGAYQVK

>member
-1 MKHLRISGFLMVAC
+1 MKHIGIYSILMAAC
-15 LMAGCHSGEKRHGD
+15 LMASCHPGEKHHGA
-29 HDHEGEQKEEHSGEI
+29 HDHEGEEKEDHSGEI
-44 VMTHEQMEKAGVAT
+44 VMTDEQMEKAGVDIET
-58 EIVSPEDFT
+58 VEPGDFT

-75 IVRRQGDEQTVAAT
+75 IVRRQGDEQTVSAT
-89 MSGIVYWRNASLSEG
+89 ISGIVYWRNASLSEG
-104 SQVGNGQ
+104 SQVGSGQ
-111 ALADITAR
+111 PLADITAR
-119 HLQDGDPIAKAKAA
+119 HLQDGDPIAKAKAT

-148 DDNIVSQREYEQAK
+148 DENILSQREYEQAR

-169 AAYEGMAASKSGSAV
+169 AAYEGIAASKSGSAV

-191 FIKSLLVK
+191 FIKSLIVK

-209 IAIVTQNRRQQLV
+209 IAVVTQNRRQQLV

-235 IRSANFRAT
+235 IRSANFKAT

-261 YSRTLPEGSAFL
+261 YSRTLPEGSAYL

-304 TVPNTA
+304 TVPNTS

-324 HAHKENHE
+324 HNHNHEAHEDHEDEDHDHE
-332 AHEGHDHENHE
+332 AHEGHE
-343 GHALETHEG
+343 
-352 HDHEDH
+352 
-358 ETHEGHDHKG
+358 HKG
-368 EEGVF
+368 EEGIF

-381 QTDGVHTEILSG
+381 QTDGVRTEILSG
-393 LKNGE
+393 LKAGE
-398 CVVTVGAYQVK
+398 CIVTEGAYQVK

>member
-1 MKHLRISGFLMVAC
+1 MKHIGIYSILMAAC
-15 LMAGCHSGEKRHGD
+15 LMASCHPGEKHHGA
-29 HDHEGEQKEEHSGEI
+29 HDHEGEENEDHSGEI
-44 VMTHEQMEKAGVAT
+44 VMTDEQMEKAGVDIET
-58 EIVSPEDFT
+58 VEPGDFT

-75 IVRRQGDEQTVAAT
+75 IVRRQGDEQTVSAT
-89 MSGIVYWRNASLSEG
+89 ISGIVYWRNASLSEG
-104 SQVGNGQ
+104 SQVGSGQ
-111 ALADITAR
+111 PLADITAR
-119 HLQDGDPIAKAKAA
+119 HLQDGDPIAKAKAT

-148 DDNIVSQREYEQAK
+148 DENILSQREYEQAR

-169 AAYEGMAASKSGSAV
+169 AAYEGIAASKSGSAV

-191 FIKSLLVK
+191 FIKSLIVK

-209 IAIVTQNRRQQLV
+209 IAVVTQNRRQQLV

-235 IRSANFRAT
+235 IRSANFKAT

-261 YSRTLPEGSAFL
+261 YSRTLPEGSAYL

-304 TVPNTA
+304 TVPNTS

-324 HAHKENHE
+324 HNHNHEAHEDHEHEDHDHE
-332 AHEGHDHENHE
+332 AHEGHE
-343 GHALETHEG
+343 
-352 HDHEDH
+352 
-358 ETHEGHDHKG
+358 HKG
-368 EEGVF
+368 EEGIF

-381 QTDGVHTEILSG
+381 QTDGVRTEILSG
-393 LKNGE
+393 LKAGE
-398 CVVTVGAYQVK
+398 CIVTEGAYQVK

-414 SAIPEGHN
+414 SVIPEGHN

>member
-1 MKHLRISGFLMVAC
+1 MKHIGIYSILMAAC
-15 LMAGCHSGEKRHGD
+15 LMASCHPGEKHHGA
-29 HDHEGEQKEEHSGEI
+29 HDHEGEENENHSGEI
-44 VMTHEQMEKAGVAT
+44 VMTYEQMEKAGVDIET
-58 EIVSPEDFT
+58 VEPGDFT

-75 IVRRQGDEQTVAAT
+75 IVRRQGDEQTVSAT
-89 MSGIVYWRNASLSEG
+89 ISGIVYWRNASLSEG
-104 SQVGNGQ
+104 SQVGSGQ
-111 ALADITAR
+111 PLADITAR
-119 HLQDGDPIAKAKAA
+119 HLQDGDPIAKAKAT

-148 DDNIVSQREYEQAK
+148 DENILSQREYEQAR

-169 AAYEGMAASKSGSAV
+169 AAYEGIAASKSGSAV

-191 FIKSLLVK
+191 FIKSLIVK

-209 IAIVTQNRRQQLV
+209 IAVVTQNRRQQLV

-235 IRSANFRAT
+235 IRSANFKAT

-261 YSRTLPEGSAFL
+261 YSRTLPEGSAYL

-304 TVPNTA
+304 TVPNTS

-324 HAHKENHE
+324 HNHNHEAHEDHEHEDHDHE
-332 AHEGHDHENHE
+332 AHEGHE
-343 GHALETHEG
+343 
-352 HDHEDH
+352 
-358 ETHEGHDHKG
+358 HKG
-368 EEGVF
+368 EEGIF

-381 QTDGVHTEILSG
+381 QTDGVRTEILSG
-393 LKNGE
+393 LKAGE
-398 CVVTVGAYQVK
+398 CIVTEGAYQVK

-414 SAIPEGHN
+414 SVIPEGHN

>member
-1 MKHLRISGFLMVAC
+1 MKHIGIYSILMAAC
-15 LMAGCHSGEKRHGD
+15 LMASCHPGEKHHGA
-29 HDHEGEQKEEHSGEI
+29 HDHEGEEKEDHSGEI
-44 VMTHEQMEKAGVAT
+44 VMTDEQMEKAGVDIET
-58 EIVSPEDFT
+58 VEPGDFT

-75 IVRRQGDEQTVAAT
+75 IVRRQGDEQTVSAT
-89 MSGIVYWRNASLSEG
+89 ISGIVYWRNASLSEG
-104 SQVGNGQ
+104 SQVGSGQ
-111 ALADITAR
+111 PLADITAR

-148 DDNIVSQREYEQAK
+148 DENIVSQREYEQAR

-169 AAYEGMAASKSGSAV
+169 AAYEGIAASKSGSAV

-191 FIKSLLVK
+191 FIKSLIVK

-209 IAIVTQNRRQQLV
+209 IAVVTQNRRQQLV

-235 IRSANFRAT
+235 IRSANFKAT

-261 YSRTLPEGSAFL
+261 YSRTLPEGSAYL

-304 TVPNTA
+304 TVPNTS

-324 HAHKENHE
+324 HNHNHEAHEDHEHEDHDHE
-332 AHEGHDHENHE
+332 AHEGHE
-343 GHALETHEG
+343 
-352 HDHEDH
+352 
-358 ETHEGHDHKG
+358 HKG
-368 EEGVF
+368 EEGIF

-381 QTDGVHTEILSG
+381 QTDGVRTEILSG
-393 LKNGE
+393 LKAGE
-398 CVVTVGAYQVK
+398 CIVTEGAYQVK

-414 SAIPEGHN
+414 SVIPEGHN

>member
-1 MKHLRISGFLMVAC
+1 MKHIGIYSILMAAC
-15 LMAGCHSGEKRHGD
+15 LMASCHPGEKHHGA
-29 HDHEGEQKEEHSGEI
+29 HDHEGEEKEDHSGEI
-44 VMTHEQMEKAGVAT
+44 VMTDEQMEKAGVDIET
-58 EIVSPEDFT
+58 VEPGDFT

-75 IVRRQGDEQTVAAT
+75 IVRRQGDEQTVSAT
-89 MSGIVYWRNASLSEG
+89 ISGIVYWRNASLSEG
-104 SQVGNGQ
+104 SQVGSGQ
-111 ALADITAR
+111 PLADITAR
-119 HLQDGDPIAKAKAA
+119 HLQDGDPIAKAKAT

-148 DDNIVSQREYEQAK
+148 DENILSQREYEQAR

-169 AAYEGMAASKSGSAV
+169 AAYEGIAASKSGSAV

-191 FIKSLLVK
+191 FIKSLIVK

-209 IAIVTQNRRQQLV
+209 IAVVTQNRRQQLV

-235 IRSANFRAT
+235 IRSANFKAT

-261 YSRTLPEGSAFL
+261 YSRTLPEGSAYL

-304 TVPNTA
+304 TVPNTS

-324 HAHKENHE
+324 HNHNHEAHEDHEHEGHDHE
-332 AHEGHDHENHE
+332 AHEGHDHE
-343 GHALETHEG
+343 
-352 HDHEDH
+352 
-358 ETHEGHDHKG
+358 HKG
-368 EEGVF
+368 KEGIF

-381 QTDGVHTEILSG
+381 QTDGVRTEILSG
-393 LKNGE
+393 LKAGE
-398 CVVTVGAYQVK
+398 CIVTEGAYQVK

>member
-1 MKHLRISGFLMVAC
+1 MKHIGIYSILMAAC
-15 LMAGCHSGEKRHGD
+15 LMASCHPGEKHHGA
-29 HDHEGEQKEEHSGEI
+29 HDHEGEEKEDHSGEI
-44 VMTHEQMEKAGVAT
+44 VMTDEQMEKAGVDIET
-58 EIVSPEDFT
+58 VEPGDFT

-75 IVRRQGDEQTVAAT
+75 IVRRQGDEQTVSAT
-89 MSGIVYWRNASLSEG
+89 ISGIVYWRNASLSEG
-104 SQVGNGQ
+104 SQVGSGQ
-111 ALADITAR
+111 PLADITAR
-119 HLQDGDPIAKAKAA
+119 HLQDGDPIAKAKAS

-148 DDNIVSQREYEQAK
+148 DENILSQREYEQAR

-169 AAYEGMAASKSGSAV
+169 AAYEGIAASKSGSAV

-191 FIKSLLVK
+191 FIKSLIVK

-209 IAIVTQNRRQQLV
+209 IAVVTQNRRQQLV

-235 IRSANFRAT
+235 IRSANFKAT

-261 YSRTLPEGSAFL
+261 YSRTLPEGSAYL

-304 TVPNTA
+304 TVPNTS

-324 HAHKENHE
+324 HNHDHE
-332 AHEGHDHENHE
+332 AHEGHE
-343 GHALETHEG
+343 
-352 HDHEDH
+352 
-358 ETHEGHDHKG
+358 HKG
-368 EEGVF
+368 EEGIF

-381 QTDGVHTEILSG
+381 QTDGVRTEILSG
-393 LKNGE
+393 LKAGE
-398 CVVTVGAYQVK
+398 CIVTEGAYQVK

>member
-1 MKHLRISGFLMVAC
+1 MKHIGIYSILMAAC
-15 LMAGCHSGEKRHGD
+15 LMASCHPGEKHHGA
-29 HDHEGEQKEEHSGEI
+29 HDHEGEEKEDHSGEI
-44 VMTHEQMEKAGVAT
+44 VMTDEQMEKAGVDIET
-58 EIVSPEDFT
+58 VEPGDFT

-75 IVRRQGDEQTVAAT
+75 IVRRQGDEQTVSAT
-89 MSGIVYWRNASLSEG
+89 ISGIVYWRNASLSEG
-104 SQVGNGQ
+104 SQVGSGQ
-111 ALADITAR
+111 PLADITAR
-119 HLQDGDPIAKAKAA
+119 HLQDGDPIAKAKAT

-148 DDNIVSQREYEQAK
+148 DENILSQREYEQAR

-169 AAYEGMAASKSGSAV
+169 AAYEGIAASKSGSAV

-191 FIKSLLVK
+191 FIKSLIVK

-209 IAIVTQNRRQQLV
+209 IAVVTQNRRQQLV

-235 IRSANFRAT
+235 IRSANFKAT

-261 YSRTLPEGSAFL
+261 YSRTLPEGSAYL

-304 TVPNTA
+304 TVPNTS

-324 HAHKENHE
+324 HNHNHE
-332 AHEGHDHENHE
+332 AHEDHEHE
-343 GHALETHEG
+343 GHE
-352 HDHEDH
+352 
-358 ETHEGHDHKG
+358 HKG
-368 EEGVF
+368 EEGIF

-381 QTDGVHTEILSG
+381 QTDGVRTEILSG
-393 LKNGE
+393 LKAGE
-398 CVVTVGAYQVK
+398 CIVTEGAYQVK